1 MKREEILEILH
12 ETERD
17 WAVQTVKFQLHR
29 QFLGICEH
37 WQDFGKG
44 RISASWKTTEL
55 AEQLKSPMKCNCSK
69 CYKRRIQANIF
80 NWNSLDVSQAYDFMN

>member
-1 MKREEILEILH
+1 MEILH

-17 WAVQTVKFQLHR
+17 WAVQTVKLQLHR
-29 QFLGICEH
+29 QFLGIYEH

-55 AEQLKSPMKCNCSK
+55 AEQLKSPMKCNYSK
-69 CYKRRIQANIF
+69 CYKRIQASILNRNTSDI
-80 NWNSLDVSQAYDFMN
+80 SQVYDCMN